1 MIIALQYYKEDR
13 ERALTLARLLAD
25 IEPSP
30 RDDLLLALICR
41 PDTPPSRYDGLT
53 LRHCEKKFP
62 TMMIVSPRGTCT
74 WPESCGDL
82 WAGTMDYFS
91 RIFECGAAKHHSIFT
106 ADGGDGVP
114 LHRNWINLLSSEHDR
129 TISLGKLI
137 TGTPSKLGYSP
148 LHVNPNMASHLSIW
162 QKVPSLRTT
171 PRSDGTILT
180 HFDIHHRRAM
190 LTSASL
196 SSVVLTDWKGD
207 GNKIT
212 LELMQLKSRKSMWL
226 HGYKDGSLYE
236 VAQEHLSTPDLPPP
250 MLERYR
256 LEQLH
261 TLEAAMA
268 WSSHRRR
275 LHADP

>member
-1 MIIALQYYKEDR
+1 MALQYFREDH
-13 ERALTLARLLAD
+13 ERTLTLAQLLAD
-25 IEPSP
+25 VEPAP

-41 PDTPPSRYDGLT
+41 PDTPPSKYDGLA

-62 TMMIVSPRGTCT
+62 TVMITSPRNTCT

-82 WAGTMDYFS
+82 WAGTIDHFS
-91 RIFECGAAKHHSIFT
+91 RSFEDGTSKHHSIFT
-106 ADGGDGVP
+106 VDGGDGVP
-114 LHRNWINLLSSEHDR
+114 LHQNWINLLSAEHDR
-129 TISLGKLI
+129 TISSGKLI

-148 LHVNPNMASHLSIW
+148 LHVNPNMISHLSIW

-180 HFDIHHRRAM
+180 HFDIYHRRAM

-196 SSVVLTDWKGD
+196 SSVVLTDWRGD
-207 GNKIT
+207 GHEID
-212 LELMQLKSRKSMWL
+212 LELMQLKSRKSVWL
-226 HGYKDGSLYE
+226 HGYKDDSLYE
-236 VAQEHLSTPDLPPP
+236 VTREHLSSPNLPPP
-250 MLERYR
+250 TLERYQ
-256 LEQLH
+256 LGQLH

-268 WSSHRRR
+268 WSSNRRR